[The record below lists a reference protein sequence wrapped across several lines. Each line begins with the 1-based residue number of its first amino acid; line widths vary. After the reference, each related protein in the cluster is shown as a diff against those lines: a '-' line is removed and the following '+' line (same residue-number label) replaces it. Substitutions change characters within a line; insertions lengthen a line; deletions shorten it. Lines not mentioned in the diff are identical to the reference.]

1 MTLISDQFFDTTVSP
16 PKLIG
21 GRSKL
26 SGEIKFPM
34 PQVSA
39 GGEFEV
45 VHLKNQGTLWAYT
58 VQRFPPGPPFI
69 GSRDKAQFKPFAV
82 GYVELED
89 QVIVETR
96 IVTQDLESLKLGM
109 PMILTTDNIE
119 RADGEGTATTYA
131 FMPSQ
136 EVGAQEVGTQE
147 VSS

>member
-1 MTLISDQFFDTTVSP
+1 MTLISDQFFDTTISP

-39 GGEFEV
+39 ESEFEV
-45 VHLKNQGTLWAYT
+45 VHLKNEGTLWAYT
-58 VQRFPPGPPFI
+58 VQRFPPGAPYI
-69 GSRDKAQFKPFAV
+69 GTRDKAAFKPFAV
-82 GYVELED
+82 GYVELEG

-96 IVTQDLESLKLGM
+96 IVTQALESLKLGM
-109 PMILTTDNIE
+109 PMRLTTDNIE
-119 RADGEGTATTYA
+119 RADGDGVATTYA

-136 EVGAQEVGTQE
+136 EV
-147 VSS
+147 SS